1 MKTAGDC
8 SPADA
13 IEVSDGSGMGFSESN
28 IGASKLRLLV
38 GGGILVNDVLLGR
51 AVDHSLGD
59 LNGRSFLFDSFG
71 FHEFSDRSLDFR
83 SICPVSPVAFDRLP
97 HRFLCV

>member
-1 MKTAGDC
+1 MKTAGDF

-13 IEVSDGSGMGFSESN
+13 IEVSDGSGMGLSESVV
-28 IGASKLRLLV
+28 ISSKLRLLV
-38 GGGILVNDVLLGR
+38 GGGILVNNVLLGR
-51 AVDHSLGD
+51 AVNHSLGD
-59 LNGRSFLFDSFG
+59 LNSRRFLLDGVG

-83 SICPVSPVAFDRLP
+83 SICPVSPVSLDRLP

>member
-1 MKTAGDC
+1 MRTAGDY

-13 IEVSDGSGMGFSESN
+13 IEVSDGSGMGLSES
-28 IGASKLRLLV
+28 IVGAGKLRLLV

-59 LNGRSFLFDSFG
+59 LDGCRFLFDSVG
-71 FHEFSDRSLDFR
+71 FHEFSDRSLHFR